1 MRQIAQNAILFFFN
15 FSSHSANM
23 LSIEFDSVK
32 CRLLFTICFVFLG
45 GIVVL
50 IAEFVAKFNPPQ
62 DEMLVISQAT
72 RDKSERMKRL
82 QNQHQHQQQQPQNHQ
97 LPNVGHSTTTS
108 TAAAATP
115 QQSKPWQSNFYP
127 HQHQQQQP
135 QQVHATKLNLG
146 WKNCEN

>member
-1 MRQIAQNAILFFFN
+1 MRQ
-15 FSSHSANM
+15 
-23 LSIEFDSVK
+23 
-32 CRLLFTICFVFLG
+32 LLFVLLG

-82 QNQHQHQQQQPQNHQ
+82 QNQHQHQHQQQQPQNHQ
-97 LPNVGHSTTTS
+97 QPNVGHSTTAS
-108 TAAAATP
+108 TAAATP

-127 HQHQQQQP
+127 QQP
-135 QQVHATKLNLG
+135 QQVHATKLNLV
-146 WKNCEN
+146 WKNCEY